1 MEVFK
6 VHKVTDDKII
16 LMDDR
21 QLETLFKEI
30 QEDQNFIV
38 EWTEENQKK
47 SKLFLGDG
55 LLSRLKDG
63 RLILEAEKSLPEDH
77 PDYDPDLEEE
87 GDDE

>member
-6 VHKVTDDKII
+6 VHKVTDEKII

-21 QLETLFKEI
+21 QLETLFNEI
-30 QEDQNFIV
+30 KNDQDFIV
-38 EWTEENQKK
+38 EWIEENHKK

-63 RLILEAEKSLPEDH
+63 RLVLEARKELAEDH

-87 GDDE
+87 DED